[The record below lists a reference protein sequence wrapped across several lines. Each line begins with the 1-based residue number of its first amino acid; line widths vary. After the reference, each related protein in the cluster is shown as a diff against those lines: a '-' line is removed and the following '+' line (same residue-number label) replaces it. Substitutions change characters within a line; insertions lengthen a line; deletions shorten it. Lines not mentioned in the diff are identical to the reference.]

1 MTLVG
6 GPCGLPVSALWEWLL
21 AIACMAPNAV
31 VIRAFQ
37 LQDCLRGV
45 PCSPCAHCG
54 CRPLAISPEI
64 VSCPW
69 EPWKPTWG
77 HMVRSFM
84 TADRCERREEGRWT
98 ICLRWLHSAVVGVC
112 PFVRC
117 VWQQMTCRR
126 RAARSKQKSLIS
138 TLAIVYRRYRK
149 ALRGIGRHAQDVPGL
164 APFAQEPCSIKAGV
178 Q

>member
-21 AIACMAPNAV
+21 AIACMAPSAV

-45 PCSPCAHCG
+45 PCSLCAHCG
-54 CRPLAISPEI
+54 CRPLAISPKL

-84 TADRCERREEGRWT
+84 TADRCERREKGDGRYAFDGYTAQWKE
-98 ICLRWLHSAVVGVC
+98 CAHSFDAFGS
-112 PFVRC
+112 R
-117 VWQQMTCRR
+117 
-126 RAARSKQKSLIS
+126 
-138 TLAIVYRRYRK
+138 
-149 ALRGIGRHAQDVPGL
+149 
-164 APFAQEPCSIKAGV
+164 
-178 Q
+178 